1 MSNTNKLH
9 RLASAM
15 CILNSNSSQGVSAKE
30 IAASLQICERTAYRY
45 LRNLRE
51 LGYPVYPSRDPEAGE
66 RKYLLTPVTFTGAEA
81 LALAAASQSL
91 LNQEGL
97 PLRQQLKSALDKVES
112 VIRSGEDTHAYR
124 RLKPHFTY
132 LSQELRDYS
141 PWQEIIAALT
151 ESIRRNRSVTAI
163 YDSYSGGKVTERI
176 LDPYHLFWGEGNL
189 YLAAHCHLHQEVRSF
204 RIDRFKSVKPQKNQF
219 ARNASFNLADYLKPS
234 FRVWSGTEEVC
245 VRFLVYPPASRFF
258 RESSY
263 HHSQNV
269 EEIADGKII
278 CSLTVYNSPEIKS
291 WLLSWGKQVEVL
303 EPKELRE
310 EIKQELQ
317 AGLGKYG

>member
-1 MSNTNKLH
+1 MNKISKWQ
-9 RLASAM
+9 RLNSAM
-15 CILNSNSSQGVSAKE
+15 NVLAQDKGISAKE
-30 IAASLQICERTAYRY
+30 IAACLQVCERTAYRY

-51 LGYPVYPSRDPEAGE
+51 LGYPVYPSRDPETEE
-66 RKYLLTPVTFTGAEA
+66 RKYLLTPVSFTGPEA

-97 PLRQQLKSALDKVES
+97 PLCRDLKSALGKVES
-112 VIRSGEDTHAYR
+112 VIRYGEDTHAYR

-141 PWQEIIAALT
+141 PWQEMIAALT
-151 ESIRRNRSVTAI
+151 DSIRRSRSVTAI
-163 YDSYSGGKVTERI
+163 YDSYSGGKVTERV

-189 YLAAHCHLHQEVRSF
+189 YLAAYCHLHHEVRNF
-204 RIDRFKSVKPQKNQF
+204 RIDRFKKVKAESNIFVRDP
-219 ARNASFNLADYLKPS
+219 SFNLEDYLKPS
-234 FRVWSGTEEVC
+234 FRVWSGTEEVS
-245 VRFLVYPPASRFF
+245 VRFLVHHPTSRFF

-263 HHSQNV
+263 HHSQHLQDLN
-269 EEIADGKII
+269 DGQII
-278 CSLTVYNSPEIKS
+278 CTLTVYNSPELKS

-303 EPKELRE
+303 EPQELRE

-317 AGLGKYG
+317 ACLQRYYS